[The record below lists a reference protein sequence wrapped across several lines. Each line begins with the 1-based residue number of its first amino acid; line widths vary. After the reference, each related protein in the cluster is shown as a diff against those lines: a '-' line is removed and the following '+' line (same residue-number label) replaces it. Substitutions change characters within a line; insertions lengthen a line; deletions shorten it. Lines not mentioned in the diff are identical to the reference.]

1 MPAGL
6 VKGKRDEEH
15 WDEAKKAAAKEGHAG
30 DWAYVTGIFKRMRGK
45 KKPMHEE
52 SQAEYGSTKH
62 ERGEVKD
69 MIAHAA
75 KMRLGKKVK

>member
-52 SQAEYGSTKH
+52 
-62 ERGEVKD
+62 
-69 MIAHAA
+69 
-75 KMRLGKKVK
+75 